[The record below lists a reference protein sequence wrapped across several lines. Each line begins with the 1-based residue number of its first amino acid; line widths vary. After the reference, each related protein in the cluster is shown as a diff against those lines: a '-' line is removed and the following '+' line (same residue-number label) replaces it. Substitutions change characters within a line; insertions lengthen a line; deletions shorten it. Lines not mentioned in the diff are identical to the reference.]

1 MSAPWFK
8 MYSADYLLDR
18 DISMLSMEGRG
29 ILITIWCVLHRDK
42 HIPDN
47 ADLVAA
53 IIHTDPK
60 IVRKHWMAVRKHLEP
75 GIYGLYS
82 KRMEKERMEYDAKCA
97 KLKENAKA
105 GGKARAK
112 QKDSNCSAIAEQNP
126 AEVEEKEKRTE
137 VPPYPLAGVEGD
149 GLASLK
155 AVWPKGRINGVRVEH
170 LQEALDTGATLDG
183 LVHAAEAF
191 LADPAACSGL
201 RFAPALTTWLDER
214 RWEPYLPTEAQDGP
228 FELAPDPLAV
238 NHE

>member
-1 MSAPWFK
+1 MTAPWFK

-82 KRMEKERMEYDAKCA
+82 KRMEYDAKCA

-170 LQEALDTGATLDG
+170 LQAALDTGTTLDG
-183 LVHAAEAF
+183 LDQA
-191 LADPAACSGL
+191 L
-201 RFAPALTTWLDER
+201 RLQEVVA
-214 RWEPYLPTEAQDGP
+214 
-228 FELAPDPLAV
+228 
-238 NHE
+238 